1 MQTTKATNKLYAGAD
16 LHGNNVFLSV
26 CDQDGNNVFRKRV
39 KANLEAVNAAL
50 DPFWDRIEA
59 LGVES
64 TFNWYW
70 FVDGLREQGRNVKLG
85 NPAKMAQYA
94 GIKITNDLTD
104 ADWLADQ
111 LRMDIFPECYIYP
124 KETRSVRDALRRRQL
139 FVQRR
144 TQVILCLGGLLERYG
159 QDAPS
164 ARKLEQWTAEDIK
177 ATKLDGFV
185 QLQLETLLD
194 SIRESDRQ
202 AQKIEEQVLAFT
214 KPTKQYRRATT
225 LPGIGVALGMLIVL
239 EGGDFKRFKSAGNF
253 ASYCRAVKSERSSN
267 GKTKGKNN
275 AKNGN
280 QYLAWAFIEAATF
293 AARFNPRIHAWYERK
308 KRKSGVA
315 KAKKALA
322 CKLAKAMWHVMNGK
336 DFDEKLMFG

>member
-1 MQTTKATNKLYAGAD
+1 MQTTKTDVLYAGAD

-26 CDQDGNNVFRKRV
+26 CDTAGNNVFRKRV
-39 KANLEAVNAAL
+39 KATLDAVNTAL
-50 DPFWDRIEA
+50 DPLWDRITA

-70 FVDGLREQGRNVKLG
+70 FVDGLMEQGRNVKLG
-85 NPAKMAQYA
+85 NPARMEQYE
-94 GIKITNDLTD
+94 GIKVTNDLTD
-104 ADWLADQ
+104 ADWLAEQ
-111 LRMDIFPECYIYP
+111 LRLGIFPESYIYP
-124 KETRSVRDALRRRQL
+124 KQTRAVRDALRRRQL
-139 FVQRR
+139 FVRRR
-144 TQVILCLGGLLERYG
+144 TQVILCFGSLLERYG
-159 QDAPS
+159 HSAPE
-164 ARKLEQWTAEDIK
+164 ARKLECWTKEDIL
-177 ATKLDGFV
+177 ATGLEPWV

-194 SIRESDRQ
+194 AIHESDRLATRIEKRLLEFVKP
-202 AQKIEEQVLAFT
+202 AQ
-214 KPTKQYRRATT
+214 QYRRATT
-225 LPGIGVALGMLIVL
+225 VSGIGMALGMLIVL
-239 EGGDFKRFKSAGNF
+239 ESGDFKRFASAGNY

-267 GKTKGKNN
+267 GKKKGRNN

-280 QYLAWAFIEAATF
+280 RYLAWAFVEAATY
-293 AARFNPRIHAWYERK
+293 AARYNPRIHAWYERK

>member
-1 MQTTKATNKLYAGAD
+1 MQTTKSDALYAGAD
-16 LHGNNVFLSV
+16 LHGNNVFLSL
-26 CDQDGNNVFRKRV
+26 CDLEGSNVFRKRV
-39 KANLEAVNAAL
+39 KTSLEAVNAAL
-50 DPFWDRIEA
+50 DPYWSRIVA

-85 NPAKMAQYA
+85 NPAKMEQYK

-104 ADWLADQ
+104 ADWLAEQ
-111 LRMDIFPECYIYP
+111 LRLGIFPESYIYP

-144 TQVILCLGGLLERYG
+144 TQVLLSFGSLLERYG
-159 QDAPS
+159 LDAPG
-164 ARKLEQWTAEDIK
+164 ARKIEKWTLEDIQ
-177 ATKLDGFV
+177 ATGLDGFV
-185 QLQLETLLD
+185 QLQLESLLD
-194 SIRESDRQ
+194 AARESDRL
-202 AQKIEEQVLAFT
+202 AAKVEKQVLAFV
-214 KPTKQYRRATT
+214 KPTEQYQRAQMV
-225 LPGIGVALGMLIVL
+225 PGVGVALGMLIAL
-239 EGGDFKRFKSAGNF
+239 ESGDFKRFKSAGNY

-275 AKNGN
+275 SKNGN
-280 QYLAWAFIEAATF
+280 RYLAWAFIEAATY
-293 AARFNPRIHAWYERK
+293 AARFYPRVHVWYERK
-308 KRKSGVA
+308 KAKSGVP

-322 CKLAKAMWHVMNGK
+322 CKLAKAMWHVMNGA

>member
-1 MQTTKATNKLYAGAD
+1 MQTTKANVLYAGAD
-16 LHGNNVFLSV
+16 LHGNNVFLSL
-26 CDQDGNNVFRKRV
+26 CDKEGNNVFRRRV
-39 KANLEAVNAAL
+39 KASLSAVNAAL
-50 DPFWDRIEA
+50 DPFWERIEV

-70 FVDGLREQGRNVKLG
+70 FVDGLREQERNVKLG
-85 NPAKMAQYA
+85 NPAKMEQYK

-104 ADWLADQ
+104 ADWLAEQ
-111 LRMDIFPECYIYP
+111 LRLEIFPESYIYP
-124 KETRSVRDALRRRQL
+124 KETRAVRDALRRRQM

-144 TQVILCLGGLLERYG
+144 TQVLLSFGGLLERYG
-159 QDAPS
+159 LDAPG
-164 ARKLEQWTAEDIK
+164 ARKLEKWTLDDIK
-177 ATKLDGFV
+177 ATGLDGFV

-194 SIRESDRQ
+194 AIRESDAQ
-202 AQKIEEQVLAFT
+202 AKKIEKQVLAFT
-214 KPTKQYRRATT
+214 KPTEQYRRATT
-225 LPGIGVALGMLIVL
+225 LPGIGVALGMLAVL
-239 EGGDFKRFKSAGNF
+239 ESGDFKRFKSAGNY
-253 ASYCRAVKSERSSN
+253 ASYCRGVPSERSSN
-267 GKTKGKNN
+267 GKSKGKNN

-280 QYLAWAFIEAATF
+280 RYLAWAYIEAATF
-293 AARFNPRIHAWYERK
+293 AARFNPTIHAWYERK